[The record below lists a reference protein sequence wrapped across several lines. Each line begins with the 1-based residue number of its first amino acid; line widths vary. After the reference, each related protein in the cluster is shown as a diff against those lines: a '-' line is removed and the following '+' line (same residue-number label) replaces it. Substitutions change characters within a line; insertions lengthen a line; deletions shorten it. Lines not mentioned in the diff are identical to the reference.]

1 VINRD
6 CDVNEIVSV
15 NANDNLLCQALS
27 GHLFLRMGGSV
38 ASGRTDL

>member
-6 CDVNEIVSV
+6 GDVNEIVGV
-15 NANDNLLCQALS
+15 NANDNLLGQALS
-27 GHLFLRMGGSV
+27 GQFLRMGGSV